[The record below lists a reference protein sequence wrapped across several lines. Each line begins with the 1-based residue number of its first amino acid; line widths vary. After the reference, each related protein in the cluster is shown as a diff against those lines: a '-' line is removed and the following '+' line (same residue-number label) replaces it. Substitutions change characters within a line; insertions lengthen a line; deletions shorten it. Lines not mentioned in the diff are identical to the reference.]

1 MERRELRPFPF
12 AIRHPEAYNGSA
24 SRLIAAANSLLRQ
37 PSPSMSSVRGRIV
50 GCAAAFVLPLVG
62 ALGAA
67 PARKPASLRRVAV
80 ADSGHVAAHAS
91 AELPPALRA
100 AVDDSLRGASG
111 KLEMR
116 FLDGNLHT
124 RGSGLFARIFGSA
137 ALRQPG
143 VYIVDDSSLSRP
155 FAFVAMRSFSDKAH
169 DGSIGSYRIGFW
181 PGERGHSRTAAY
193 ANPDGFIEVTRD
205 NVSLPVSEHFQL
217 GDFLTHG
224 QSSVWPKYLVLH
236 ERLVDKLELV
246 IAELEREG
254 ITVRHMTVMS
264 GFRTPAYNADGGTT
278 AGRSSVSRHMYGDAS
293 DVFVDNDGDGRM
305 DDLNG
310 DGRVDARDAQVIVDA
325 ADRVERAHP
334 ELVGGEGVYAATSAH
349 GPFAHV
355 DARGTRARWG
365 LIR

>member
-1 MERRELRPFPF
+1 
-12 AIRHPEAYNGSA
+12 
-24 SRLIAAANSLLRQ
+24 
-37 PSPSMSSVRGRIV
+37 MSSVRGRIV
-50 GCAAAFVLPLVG
+50 GCAAAFALPLVG
-62 ALGAA
+62 AVGAA
-67 PARKPASLRRVAV
+67 PVSTPASLRRSTV
-80 ADSGHVAAHAS
+80 ADSGELAAHAS

-116 FLDGNLHT
+116 FLDGDVRT
-124 RGSGLFARIFGSA
+124 RGTGLFVRIFGSA
-137 ALRQPG
+137 ALHQAG
-143 VYIVDDSSLSRP
+143 VYVLDDSSLSRP
-155 FAFVAMRSFSDKAH
+155 FAFVAMRSFSEKAH
-169 DGSIGSYRIGFW
+169 DGSIGAYRIGFW
-181 PGERGHSRTAAY
+181 PGERGRTRTGAY

-205 NVSLPVSEHFQL
+205 NVSMPVSAHFRL

-224 QSSVWPKYLVLH
+224 QSDVWPKYLVLH

-246 IAELEREG
+246 IAELEHEG
-254 ITVRHMTVMS
+254 VPVRHMTVMS
-264 GFRTPAYNADGGTT
+264 GFRTPAYNAEGGTT
-278 AGRSSVSRHMYGDAS
+278 SGRSSVSRHMYGDAS

-310 DGRVDARDAQVIVDA
+310 DGRIDSRDAQVIVNA

-355 DARGTRARWG
+355 DARGTRVRWG